1 MGISS
6 NTDMLSISG
15 CLCFNCEA
23 LTVSK
28 EVSHSCQH
36 IKPYQSQ
43 KNEVQTNFGNSIS
56 STMVT
61 LSRPVHDVYLIRFIN
76 HTDYTYINGKM
87 KMWER
92 VNGKS

>member
-23 LTVSK
+23 VTVSK
-28 EVSHSCQH
+28 EVRYSCQNT
-36 IKPYQSQ
+36 KPYQSL
-43 KNEVQTNFGNSIS
+43 KNEVKTNFSNSV
-56 STMVT
+56 VT
-61 LSRPVHDVYLIRFIN
+61 LSRPVHDYYLIRCTN
-76 HTDYTYINGKM
+76 HTDYTYIKGKM

-92 VNGKS
+92 VNVKS

>member
-6 NTDMLSISG
+6 KTDMLSISG

-23 LTVSK
+23 VTVIK
-28 EVSHSCQH
+28 EVSHSYQH
-36 IKPYQSQ
+36 IKPYQSL
-43 KNEVQTNFGNSIS
+43 KNEVKTNFSNSIS

-61 LSRPVHDVYLIRFIN
+61 LSRPVHDDYLSRCIN
-76 HTDYTYINGKM
+76 HTDYTYIKGKM
-87 KMWER
+87 KMWET